1 MPHLRGKPRQIVPNC
16 VEIAVQKC
24 PHWAI
29 DFFVMTASEHIR
41 WLSNPRLQNPTVI
54 AAFSGWNDAA
64 DAASTAIR
72 TLVDAWKA
80 EPLAE
85 IDPEEFTDFATIR
98 PSVRLDD
105 EAQRSIVWPKV
116 SMWHATTPGADVI
129 LILGPEPSLKW
140 RLFTEQIIGVAARF
154 EANMVLTL
162 GALLADVSHRS
173 EVQVMGTANDENTIE
188 RFDLQRSR
196 YEGPTGIISV
206 IHDACSHS
214 SIASASLWAACPA
227 IASQIPSPKAASAL
241 IARAGEIIGTPVPLG
256 ALHNHIVTYDIKVEE
271 MIDDDEDLREYV
283 ERLETMGDDPFGTE
297 DSHQLQFDFDVNEED
312 IEEESHALVDEVEK
326 FLRDQDN

>member
-1 MPHLRGKPRQIVPNC
+1 
-16 VEIAVQKC
+16 
-24 PHWAI
+24 
-29 DFFVMTASEHIR
+29 MTASDHVR
-41 WLSNPRLQNPTVI
+41 WLSEPRLHNPTVI

-72 TLVDAWKA
+72 TLVDAWQA

-98 PSVRLDD
+98 PSVRLD
-105 EAQRSIVWPKV
+105 ASATRSIVWPKV
-116 SMWHATTPGADVI
+116 SMWHASTPGADVI

-154 EANMVLTL
+154 EASMVLTL

-173 EVQVMGTANDENTIE
+173 EVQVMGTANDETMIE
-188 RFDLQRSR
+188 RYDLQRSR

-206 IHDACSHS
+206 LHDACNHS
-214 SIASASLWAACPA
+214 SIPSASLWAACPA

-256 ALHNHIVTYDIKVEE
+256 ALHNQVVAYDNKVEE
-271 MIDDDEDLREYV
+271 MIDEDEDLREYV
-283 ERLETMGDDPFGTE
+283 ERLEALGDDAFGIE
-297 DSHQLQFDFDVNEED
+297 DPHQLQFDFDAD
-312 IEEESHALVDEVEK
+312 DDLEEESHALVDEVEK

>member
-1 MPHLRGKPRQIVPNC
+1 
-16 VEIAVQKC
+16 
-24 PHWAI
+24 
-29 DFFVMTASEHIR
+29 MTASDHVR
-41 WLSNPRLQNPTVI
+41 WLSNPRLQSPTVI

-72 TLVDAWKA
+72 TLIEAWNA

-98 PSVRLDD
+98 PSVRLDSN
-105 EAQRSIVWPKV
+105 AQRNIVWPKV
-116 SMWHATTPGADVI
+116 SMWHASTPGSDVI
-129 LILGPEPSLKW
+129 LLLGPEPSLKW
-140 RLFTEQIIGVAARF
+140 RLFTEQIISVATRF
-154 EANMVLTL
+154 DASMILTL
-162 GALLADVSHRS
+162 GALLADVSHRGD
-173 EVQVMGTANDENTIE
+173 VQVMGTANDDATIE

-206 IHDACSHS
+206 LHDACTHS
-214 SIASASLWAACPA
+214 SIPSASLWAACPA

-256 ALHNHIVTYDIKVEE
+256 ALHNQVVAYDNKVEE

-283 ERLETMGDDPFGTE
+283 ERLESMGDDAFGV
-297 DSHQLQFDFDVNEED
+297 DNPNQLEFDFDSDDDLED
-312 IEEESHALVDEVEK
+312 ESQALVDEVEQ
-326 FLRDQDN
+326 FLRDQDK